1 MKKED
6 IKILYVDDEQVNLE
20 GFKASF
26 RRHYT
31 IYLAQSAIEAREVLD
46 NNEINII
53 ITDERMPVTT
63 GVEFLTSIVNDYPN
77 AIRMMLTGYADL
89 NAVIRAVNDAHIYK
103 YLTKPMYG
111 EDLKVVID
119 EAFNTYS
126 KAEEQRQL
134 IKDLKKVNEQLEF
147 HLQQKNLM

>member
-6 IKILYVDDEQVNLE
+6 VRILYIDDE
-20 GFKASF
+20 ASF

-31 IYLAQSAIEAREVLD
+31 IYLAQSAIEAREILD

-77 AIRMMLTGYADL
+77 PIRMMLTGYANL
-89 NAVIRAVNDAHIYK
+89 NTVIRAVNDAHIYK
-103 YLTKPMYG
+103 YLTKPIHG

-119 EAFNTYS
+119 EAYNT
-126 KAEEQRQL
+126 
-134 IKDLKKVNEQLEF
+134 
-147 HLQQKNLM
+147 